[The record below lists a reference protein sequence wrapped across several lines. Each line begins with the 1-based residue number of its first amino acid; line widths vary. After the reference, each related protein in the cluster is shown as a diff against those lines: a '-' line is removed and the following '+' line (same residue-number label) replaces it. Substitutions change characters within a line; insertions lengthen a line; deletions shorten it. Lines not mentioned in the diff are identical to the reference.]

1 MNIFEIA
8 TKQKIRFASLKG
20 DVTTEM
26 LWDIPLESKS
36 GFDLDT
42 IAKSVKADLDAA
54 SEESFV
60 RTSSPMKTSLELKLL
75 VVKHVID
82 VRLTERA
89 AALRKKE
96 ISQTKQTLLDA
107 LARKQTQEID
117 ELSAAQIQEKLAA
130 LE

>member
-1 MNIFEIA
+1 M
-8 TKQKIRFASLKG
+8 
-20 DVTTEM
+20 
-26 LWDIPLESKS
+26 
-36 GFDLDT
+36 
-42 IAKSVKADLDAA
+42 
-54 SEESFV
+54 
-60 RTSSPMKTSLELKLL
+60 
-75 VVKHVID
+75 
-82 VRLTERA
+82 ERI

>member
-20 DVTTEM
+20 DVNTEM

-60 RTSSPMKTSLELKLL
+60 RASSPMKTSLELKLL
-75 VVKHVID
+75 VIKHVID

-107 LARKQTQEID
+107 LARKQSQEFD